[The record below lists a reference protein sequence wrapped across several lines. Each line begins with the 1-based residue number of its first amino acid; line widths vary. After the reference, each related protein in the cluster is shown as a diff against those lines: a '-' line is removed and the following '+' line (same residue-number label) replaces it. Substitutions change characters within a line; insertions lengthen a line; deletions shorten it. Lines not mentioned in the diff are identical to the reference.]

1 MFVKYLSINIPQFTK
16 TLLLASIFYL
26 APSNASTQESIRKA
40 THPVTTVEQL
50 SKYSSHRKWRVRKAV
65 AMNRRASTATLYTL
79 ASDTHVQVRIAV
91 ATNLSTDEK
100 TFLKLSK
107 DKKKSVRSV
116 VARFEYVPATT
127 LQALANDKDPDIR
140 LEVAKNPN
148 TNKATLEMLLKDDFP
163 EIRNAAIVGLQD
175 INTRGFLLLQK
186 SKSYS

>member
-1 MFVKYLSINIPQFTK
+1 MKHFAINTQKISWLI
-16 TLLLASIFYL
+16 LLIGIFYIT
-26 APSNASTQESIRKA
+26 SGNASTKEKIRKA
-40 THPVTTVEQL
+40 SHPSTTIKQL

-65 AMNRRASTATLYTL
+65 AMNRRASTTTLYTL

-116 VARFEYVPATT
+116 VARFEYVPSAT
-127 LQALANDKDPDIR
+127 LQALAKDKDPEIR

-148 TNKATLEMLLKDDFP
+148 TDKATLEKLLKDEFP
-163 EIRNAAIVGLQD
+163 EIRNAATVGLQD
-175 INTRGFLLLQK
+175 INTRG
-186 SKSYS
+186 S